1 MSAELASPLNQAVLR
16 RWEPVYRS
24 QLHFLVMWTTRG
36 RRPVLKERHARTLAE
51 LVPAICEE
59 RDVALVELALAQD
72 HVHLLFGLRPSQSV
86 ATVVRE
92 LKGRTALQLLKDYPE
107 LRVWIGGSLLWDER
121 YSVETVSPAKVAKV
135 RERLRALH
143 GGSEPIGGS
152 SRLAKAG

>member
-1 MSAELASPLNQAVLR
+1 M
-16 RWEPVYRS
+16 
-24 QLHFLVMWTTRG
+24 
-36 RRPVLKERHARTLAE
+36 
-51 LVPAICEE
+51 
-59 RDVALVELALAQD
+59 
-72 HVHLLFGLRPSQSV
+72 
-86 ATVVRE
+86 VRE